1 MGLHYNTAIIGIE
14 TNFSTYPV
22 MELERLRYPKQ
33 YIRES
38 IDDYTHKIKQ
48 SFGFLTNTKTRPV
61 ILAEL
66 IKAVRDDITIVND
79 ETTLQEMLTFVR
91 NPETLKP
98 EAELGAHDDCVLSL
112 AIAHYI
118 RPQQSYI
125 AQKETVARLW
135 TASMWEDYE
144 NASPT
149 EREINAGAIRSDNR
163 RTL

>member
-1 MGLHYNTAIIGIE
+1 
-14 TNFSTYPV
+14 

-118 RPQQSYI
+118 RPQQS
-125 AQKETVARLW
+125 
-135 TASMWEDYE
+135 
-144 NASPT
+144 
-149 EREINAGAIRSDNR
+149 
-163 RTL
+163 